1 MAKISTLSLKGAS
14 GRQYEFDVYPLDTE
28 FNSVGAVYAIT
39 KRDASRNHTVIYIG
53 QTDDLSER
61 FDNHHKASCFY
72 RHSANCVCIRAENNE
87 ETRLAI
93 EKDLIANYNPTCN
106 G

>member
-1 MAKISTLSLKGAS
+1 MAKISTLTLTGAS
-14 GRQYEFDVYPLDTE
+14 GRQYQFDVYPLDTE
-28 FNSVGAVYAIT
+28 FNSVAAVYAIT
-39 KRDASRNHTVIYIG
+39 KRNASANHTIIYIG

-61 FDNHHKASCFY
+61 FDNHHKATCFK
-72 RHSANCVCIRAENNE
+72 RQGANCVCIHVEKNE

-93 EKDLIANYNPTCN
+93 ERDLIKNYDPPCN